1 MKLSGLLA
9 VGVCGVVGLAACSQ
23 SNNLLFGR
31 VEAKVGEHTVIV
43 TDCYRTHVPPP
54 ERLTSPPNSVPA
66 YRFAPCR
73 DAEVVISADH
83 LMVNGKSYGTLKPTD
98 VIVVDHGKVSIKPP
112 TDAAPRQDSH

>member
-1 MKLSGLLA
+1 MKRYGALTTGL
-9 VGVCGVVGLAACSQ
+9 CIVGLAACSQ

-31 VEAKVGEHTVIV
+31 VQAKVGEHTVIV
-43 TDCYRTHVPPP
+43 TDCYRMHVPPP
-54 ERLTSPPNSVPA
+54 ERLTSAPDAGRA

-98 VIVVDHGKVSIKPP
+98 VIVVDHGRVSVRPS
-112 TDAAPRQDSH
+112 TEAPRPEAH